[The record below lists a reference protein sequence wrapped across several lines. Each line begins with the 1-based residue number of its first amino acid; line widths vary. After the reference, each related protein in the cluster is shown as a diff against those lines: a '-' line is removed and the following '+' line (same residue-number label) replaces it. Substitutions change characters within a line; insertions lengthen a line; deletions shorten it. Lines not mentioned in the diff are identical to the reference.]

1 MSSLESATGQVMP
14 DTEALLRHLGELAQL
29 TDGTRL
35 QEGLVTTAAQLAQCP
50 LSYLFVLDDTGAGL
64 NLAAAWCDGQVQ
76 AQAADSQPRNYMNE
90 ALLQYCLNQQQSLNI
105 PLLSNGLY
113 QTDFLPAGEPG
124 WRCLLCIPLHDAS
137 QGRRGL
143 LLIADRHARDLNS
156 SSASLCHLG
165 HFVLVQ
171 LGRLRRLHP
180 EQKIQPKQANTSDQ
194 PVSNYGLLG
203 NSPCMQGVRE
213 LISKVLDYPVSVLIT
228 GETGTGKELVA
239 RAIHDNGA
247 RASKS
252 FVAQNCA
259 SLPENLLES
268 ELFGYVR
275 GAFTGADS
283 HRPGLFDAANGGT
296 LFLDEIGDMQL
307 ALQGKLLRVLQE
319 GEVRPLGSNKTH
331 KVDVR
336 IIAATHHNLEE
347 LVEAGK
353 FRRDLFYRL
362 AYFPIEL
369 PPLRARGADVRAL
382 AEHFTATFCTT
393 LQRPTCSWSSE
404 ALALLDSD
412 TFPGNVRQLRAQ
424 VERAVLLCESGE
436 LLPCHLDPRQIQ
448 RTVTAPTNLQ
458 QRLDQLERGLLLD
471 CLRRN
476 GGNQSQSARELQVS
490 RRTFLNRLAR
500 LDIKP
505 AEQDFRPVQKPA
517 KPNFHDPMLR
527 SKGISG

>member
-1 MSSLESATGQVMP
+1 MSSPEPAIDQLMP

-50 LSYLFVLDDTGAGL
+50 LSYLFVLDNTGTGL

-90 ALLQYCLNQQQSLNI
+90 ALLQYCLSQQQALNI

-124 WRCLLCIPLHDAS
+124 WRCLLCIPLHDVS
-137 QGRRGL
+137 QGLRGL
-143 LLIADRHARDLNS
+143 LLVADRHARDLNS
-156 SSASLCHLG
+156 SSASLSHLG

-171 LGRLRRLHP
+171 LGRLRHLHP
-180 EQKIQPKQANTSDQ
+180 TPAMAPKHASISDR
-194 PVSNYGLLG
+194 PASNYGLLG

-213 LISKVLDYPVSVLIT
+213 LISKVLDYPVSVLVT

-347 LVEAGK
+347 LVEAGQ

-369 PPLRARGADVRAL
+369 PPLRERGADVRAL

-393 LQRPTCSWSSE
+393 LQRPTCHWSSE

-412 TFPGNVRQLRAQ
+412 TFPGNVRQLKAQ

-436 LLPCHLDPRQIQ
+436 LLPGHLDPRQAKQ
-448 RTVTAPTNLQ
+448 EVKPPTNLQ

>member
-1 MSSLESATGQVMP
+1 MSSLEPAIDQLMP

-50 LSYLFVLDDTGAGL
+50 LSYLFVLDNTGTGL

-90 ALLQYCLNQQQSLNI
+90 ALLQYCLNQHQALNI

-124 WRCLLCIPLHDAS
+124 WRCLLCIPLHDVS
-137 QGRRGL
+137 QGLRGL
-143 LLIADRHARDLNS
+143 LLVADRHARDLNS

-171 LGRLRRLHP
+171 LGRLRHLHP
-180 EQKIQPKQANTSDQ
+180 APAMAPKHASISDR
-194 PVSNYGLLG
+194 PASNYGLLG

-213 LISKVLDYPVSVLIT
+213 LISKVLDYPVSVLVT

-347 LVEAGK
+347 LVEAGQ

-369 PPLRARGADVRAL
+369 PPLRERGADVRAL

-393 LQRPTCSWSSE
+393 LQRPTCHWSSE
-404 ALALLDSD
+404 ALALLDSES
-412 TFPGNVRQLRAQ
+412 FPGNVRQLRAQ
-424 VERAVLLCESGE
+424 VERAVLLCDSGE
-436 LLPCHLDPRQIQ
+436 LLPCHLDPRQAKQ
-448 RTVTAPTNLQ
+448 EVKPPTNLQ

-505 AEQDFRPVQKPA
+505 AEQDFRPVKKPT
-517 KPNFHDPMLR
+517 KPHFHDPMHR

>member
-1 MSSLESATGQVMP
+1 MSSLEPAISQLMP
-14 DTEALLRHLGELAQL
+14 DTEALLRHLGELARL
-29 TDGTRL
+29 TDCTRL
-35 QEGLVTTAAQLAQCP
+35 QEGLVTTAAQLSQCP
-50 LSYLFVLDDTGAGL
+50 LSYLFVLDDTGTGL
-64 NLAAAWCDGQVQ
+64 NLAAGWCDGQLQ
-76 AQAADSQPRNYMNE
+76 AQAVDSQPRNYMNE
-90 ALLQYCLNQQQSLNI
+90 ALLQYCLNQQQVLNI

-124 WRCLLCIPLHDAS
+124 WCCLLCIPLHDVS
-137 QGRRGL
+137 QGLRGL
-143 LLIADRHARDLNS
+143 LLIADRQGRDLNS
-156 SSASLCHLG
+156 SSASLSHLG

-171 LGRLRRLHP
+171 LGRLRLLHP
-180 EQKIQPKQANTSDQ
+180 ASAMLTKHVNASER
-194 PVSNYGLLG
+194 PVTNYGMLG
-203 NSPCMQGVRE
+203 NSPCMQSVRG
-213 LISKVLDYPVSVLIT
+213 LISKVLDYPVNVLIT

-268 ELFGYVR
+268 ELFGYQR

-307 ALQGKLLRVLQE
+307 GLQGKLLRVLQE

-336 IIAATHHNLEE
+336 IIAATHHDLEE
-347 LVEAGK
+347 LVEAGQ

-369 PPLRARGADVRAL
+369 PPLRERGADIRAL
-382 AEHFTATFCTT
+382 AEHFTITFCNT
-393 LQRPTCSWSSE
+393 LQRPACRWSSQ
-404 ALALLDSD
+404 AMALLDGDS
-412 TFPGNVRQLRAQ
+412 FPGNVRQLKAQ
-424 VERAVLLCESGE
+424 VERAVLLCDSGE
-436 LLPCHLDPRQIQ
+436 LQPCHLDPRRVKQE
-448 RTVTAPTNLQ
+448 VKPATNLQ
-458 QRLDQLERGLLLD
+458 QRLDQFERGLLID

-490 RRTFLNRLAR
+490 RRTLLNRMAR
-500 LDIKP
+500 LEIKP
-505 AEQDFRPVQKPA
+505 AEQ
-517 KPNFHDPMLR
+517 NFKSVKKAATSKLHDR
-527 SKGISG
+527 SKGISR

>member
-1 MSSLESATGQVMP
+1 MSSLEPAIGQAMP
-14 DTEALLRHLGELAQL
+14 DTEALLRHLGDLARL
-29 TDGTRL
+29 TDCTRL
-35 QEGLVTTAAQLAQCP
+35 QEGLVTTAAQLTQCP
-50 LSYLFVLDDTGAGL
+50 LSYLFVLDDTGTGL
-64 NLAAAWCDGQVQ
+64 NLAAGWCDGQLQ
-76 AQAADSQPRNYMNE
+76 AQAADSQLRNYMNE
-90 ALLQYCLNQQQSLNI
+90 ALLQYCLNQQQVLNI

-124 WRCLLCIPLHDAS
+124 WRCLLCIPLHDVS
-137 QGRRGL
+137 QGLRGL
-143 LLIADRHARDLNS
+143 LLIADRQGRDLNS
-156 SSASLCHLG
+156 SSASLSHLG

-171 LGRLRRLHP
+171 LGWLRRLHP
-180 EQKIQPKQANTSDQ
+180 APAILPKQESACER

-203 NSPCMQGVRE
+203 NSPSMQGVRE

-268 ELFGYVR
+268 ELFGYQR
-275 GAFTGADS
+275 GAFTGADN

-296 LFLDEIGDMQL
+296 MFLDEIGDMQL

-347 LVEAGK
+347 LVEAGQ

-369 PPLRARGADVRAL
+369 PPLRERGSDVRAL
-382 AEHFTATFCTT
+382 AEHFTATFCKT
-393 LQRPTCSWSSE
+393 LQRPTCRWSSQ

-412 TFPGNVRQLRAQ
+412 TFPGNVRQLKAQ

-436 LLPCHLDPRQIQ
+436 LLPCHLDPRRAKQQ
-448 RTVTAPTNLQ
+448 VNPPTNLQ
-458 QRLDQLERGLLLD
+458 QSLDQLERGLLLD

-476 GGNQSQSARELQVS
+476 GGNQSQSARELQLS

-505 AEQDFRPVQKPA
+505 AEQNFKPVKKTGTP
-517 KPNFHDPMLR
+517 KLHDPML
-527 SKGISG
+527 